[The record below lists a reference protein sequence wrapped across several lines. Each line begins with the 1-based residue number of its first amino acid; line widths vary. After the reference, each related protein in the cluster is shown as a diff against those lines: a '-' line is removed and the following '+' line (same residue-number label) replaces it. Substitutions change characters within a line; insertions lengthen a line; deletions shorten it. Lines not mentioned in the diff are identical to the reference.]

1 MTSNLESLKHH
12 INRFTQIADQEFEDI
27 SPYFEVREARKKEIL
42 LQADNICN
50 DHFFVVT
57 GCLRMY
63 FLNKK
68 GIEHTTEFALENWW
82 LTDQMAYLNKE
93 YTTCYIQA
101 VETSTVL
108 KLSKSAE
115 EKIIQCYPAMKEYFL
130 HIYQKAFAAAQK
142 RSMFFREYSREDLFL
157 HFNSNFP
164 KFIQRVP
171 QYLIASYLGFTPEYL
186 SEIRKKIIS

>member
-1 MTSNLESLKHH
+1 MTSKLESLKHH
-12 INRFTQIADQEFEDI
+12 INRFTQIADQEFDDM

-82 LTDQMAYLNKE
+82 LTDQMAYINKE

-115 EKIIQCYPAMKEYFL
+115 EKIIQYYPAMKEYFL

-164 KFIQRVP
+164 KFIQ
-171 QYLIASYLGFTPEYL
+171 
-186 SEIRKKIIS
+186 